1 LFVLALL
8 VVGFMDLPPQQRALS
23 QQLPA
28 ATGQIGGTVTAADDG
43 APLPDVDA
51 TLYNASTLAPVATTT
66 TDSLG
71 GYLFTGLPGGSYL
84 VEFEPAPFRS
94 SRAYLGEYYD
104 NQPSRLTATTIILPD
119 AASRTADSVL
129 ERGGQIKGTVMR
141 EGGNVP
147 LEAVDVYVRRLDG
160 TLAGWATTSQNGEY
174 LTSGLQA
181 GFYRVEFAPGAG
193 VSEDYIGEFYPDRL
207 TLAAAAPVEVSM
219 GVITENIHAGLV
231 RGGSVRGQVVAAEN
245 SSPLDDVSVAI
256 FTEDGQQFTT
266 ASVDSQGNYAI
277 PGLPDGAYHLTFTPF
292 ASDTSDARAYL
303 SQTTSEPV
311 QVTAPQAT
319 TANAALVR
327 GGQIGGTLTA
337 SGTGAPLEGVTV
349 YIWRSDQSY
358 VGVTRTDGSG
368 AYITPGLGDGSY
380 LLSFDTAFAAGSA
393 RDYQDEVYN
402 DQATL
407 HTATPVS
414 VTAPALTDNIN
425 AALEQGATISGAVT
439 AADTSIP
446 SAGITIEL
454 YQDGSWTQSAVTD
467 EEGSYTFRGLA
478 SGSYTLRAVPPFNRF
493 ANYAPVYYDNQS
505 QPDQATP
512 VNVTAPQV
520 VNNITM
526 VLQPGGTISGR
537 VTAWDTGEGL
547 GTVAANIYDSSG
559 ELVRSASADEQ
570 GYYQTAGL
578 SDGSYRVQ
586 FVPNDP
592 ANRYQGEY
600 YADQPSLAQA
610 DPVPVAA
617 PDDTTAI
624 DAVLAPQRV
633 LLLPF
638 LQR

>member
-1 LFVLALL
+1 
-8 VVGFMDLPPQQRALS
+8 
-23 QQLPA
+23 
-28 ATGQIGGTVTAADDG
+28 
-43 APLPDVDA
+43 
-51 TLYNASTLAPVATTT
+51 
-66 TDSLG
+66 
-71 GYLFTGLPGGSYL
+71 
-84 VEFEPAPFRS
+84 
-94 SRAYLGEYYD
+94 
-104 NQPSRLTATTIILPD
+104 
-119 AASRTADSVL
+119 
-129 ERGGQIKGTVMR
+129 
-141 EGGNVP
+141 
-147 LEAVDVYVRRLDG
+147 
-160 TLAGWATTSQNGEY
+160 
-174 LTSGLQA
+174 
-181 GFYRVEFAPGAG
+181 
-193 VSEDYIGEFYPDRL
+193 
-207 TLAAAAPVEVSM
+207 
-219 GVITENIHAGLV
+219 
-231 RGGSVRGQVVAAEN
+231 
-245 SSPLDDVSVAI
+245 
-256 FTEDGQQFTT
+256 
-266 ASVDSQGNYAI
+266 
-277 PGLPDGAYHLTFTPF
+277 
-292 ASDTSDARAYL
+292 
-303 SQTTSEPV
+303 
-311 QVTAPQAT
+311 
-319 TANAALVR
+319 
-327 GGQIGGTLTA
+327 
-337 SGTGAPLEGVTV
+337 
-349 YIWRSDQSY
+349 
-358 VGVTRTDGSG
+358 
-368 AYITPGLGDGSY
+368 
-380 LLSFDTAFAAGSA
+380 
-393 RDYQDEVYN
+393 
-402 DQATL
+402 
-407 HTATPVS
+407 VS